1 MIGIGHMYITER
13 ELKVRWLIVTT
24 TMPSLASFDVV
35 VYRPDS
41 TPLGNVGAV
50 YLESYNALATSA
62 SYTISYTFT
71 PDVPGVWSVKLSIGS
86 SDAYRV
92 LKKVNLT
99 IHDSD
104 KDIFQQVTLS
114 TLPETPEEPQPLPIN
129 VSLSDSI
136 GFSSELSSEL
146 SNDNTLDF
154 IAVFASTTP
163 YPYIPDRDAI
173 VFGTEISGTNTLTT
187 IIINKNIGN
196 DGILFS
202 SEISGTNTLTSV
214 VVSKNTGRDELIFGA
229 EIAGVNTLSPIVINK
244 AVDADALAFSSEIAG
259 TNTLARVVIEDDA
272 GSDSLVFDSAINTSS
287 VNTLTTI

>member
-1 MIGIGHMYITER
+1 MIGMGHMYITER
-13 ELKVRWLIVTT
+13 ELKVRWLLVTT

-35 VYRPDS
+35 VHRPDS
-41 TPLGNVGAV
+41 TPLGNVGGV
-50 YLESYNALATSA
+50 YLESYSALATSA

-86 SDAYRV
+86 SDTYRV

-114 TLPETPEEPQPLPIN
+114 VLPEAPEPLPIN

-136 GFSSELSSEL
+136 DFSSELA
-146 SNDNTLDF
+146 NDNTLDF

-163 YPYIPDRDAI
+163 YPYIPDRDVI
-173 VFGTEISGTNTLTT
+173 VFDAEISGTNTLTT
-187 IIINKNIGN
+187 IIINKNTD

-202 SEISGTNTLTSV
+202 SEVAGTNTLTQV
-214 VVSKNTGRDELIFGA
+214 VVNKNTGRDELLFGA
-229 EIAGVNTLSPIVINK
+229 EIAGVNTLRAVVINTT
-244 AVDADALAFSSEIAG
+244 VDADTIAFSSEVAG
-259 TNTLARVVIEDDA
+259 VNTLIRVVLEDDT
-272 GSDSLVFDSAINTSS
+272 GSDTLVFDSSIDTSS